1 MIGYTNREW
10 IDSFIHDIISNS
22 MDQDDIRMSPEVE
35 DAFHRLRKFMFE
47 RVYTNPI
54 AKGQEGKVEDMIKIL
69 YQYYVD
75 HIDKI
80 PEYLKRMMDQGTEK
94 ERAVCDYVSSMTDR
108 YAVAVFEEI
117 YIPRSW
123 NVL

>member
-1 MIGYTNREW
+1 
-10 IDSFIHDIISNS
+10 
-22 MDQDDIRMSPEVE
+22 MD
-35 DAFHRLRKFMFE
+35 H
-47 RVYTNPI
+47 
-54 AKGQEGKVEDMIKIL
+54 
-69 YQYYVD
+69 VD
-75 HIDKI
+75 KL

-108 YAVAVFEEI
+108 YAVAVFEEV